1 MGDSSVIHLPLSFL
15 FTGEEAMLL
24 SGLDPFL
31 GSVPHECNLDECSSL
46 AFGLINNNINSNYC
60 DRLINSFKMLHGVKR
75 HEQIFSGDHNFG
87 RIVVD
92 IISNSVSPNM
102 TEIIKNFSPYYFT
115 LFYYSDCSSSSFLF
129 PQNRLSV
136 SYPPLI
142 PSLSAALINVILPSG
157 DVLLFV
163 GHFDALL

>member
-1 MGDSSVIHLPLSFL
+1 MEDSSVIHLPLSFL
-15 FTGEEAMLL
+15 FTREETMLL

-60 DRLINSFKMLHGVKR
+60 DRLINSFKMLHSVKR
-75 HEQIFSGDHNFG
+75 HEQICSGDHNFG

-92 IISNSVSPNM
+92 IISNLVSPNM

-115 LFYYSDCSSSSFLF
+115 LFYYSDCASSSFLF
-129 PQNRLSV
+129 PKTGFLC
-136 SYPPLI
+136 
-142 PSLSAALINVILPSG
+142 VIL
-157 DVLLFV
+157 L
-163 GHFDALL
+163 